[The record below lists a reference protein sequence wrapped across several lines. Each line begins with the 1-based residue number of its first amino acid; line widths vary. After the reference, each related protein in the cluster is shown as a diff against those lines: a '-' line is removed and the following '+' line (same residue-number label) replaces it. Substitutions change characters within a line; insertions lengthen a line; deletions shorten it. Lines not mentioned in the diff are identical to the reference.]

1 MWSTAERRLTLDFSM
16 SNPSLKYRADI
27 DGLRAVA
34 VLSVVAFHAS
44 SRLLSGGFV
53 GVDIFFVISGYL
65 ISKIILSELKDG
77 TFSFWHFYSRRIRR
91 IFPALILVLASS
103 WAAGYIWLPP
113 SDYESLGK
121 HIVAGAGFVAN
132 IGYWLETGYF
142 DTASDLKPLLHL
154 WSLGVEEQFYVV
166 WPLILLA
173 SWKLL
178 GNFGRVIVVALVAS
192 FAMNVVLIQ
201 SDPADAFYLPV
212 SRFWELLVGGGLA
225 WLSVSQNA
233 SSFSVSEKTRH
244 AISITGAILI
254 LVALFGINKAMLF
267 PGWWALLPV
276 VGAALLIFAGPAAIV
291 NKQVLSR
298 QPVVF
303 VGLIS
308 YPLYLWHWPMFAF
321 TRIAGYDFKYRAAA
335 TVVAFVLSY
344 LTYRYFEQPIRSGTL
359 KTNRKVPII
368 LSILIFC
375 IGCVGAAT
383 YQSAGYA
390 KRFPDYIANVIRY
403 EKIFDLGAWRSGTC
417 FNLKTADY
425 EHNFAETCS
434 GDIAQHRDGAIFLW
448 GDSIAASFY
457 PGLAKVQA
465 ERGRALAQYTT
476 SNCPPFLEFDDPN
489 NKHCR
494 SVNQYVTKMISDLK
508 PETVVLSGYWIK
520 YTKHAGYDEDF
531 NVPDLLAK
539 TVAFLQSQGVKRI
552 IVVGPLPFWR
562 PQLPKTVFAEWT
574 IHKEIPTPAMSSIGL
589 EADSFAFDKEMAAK
603 VRPLGVEYVSAM
615 EILCDGKACMTRV
628 GEDWRDLSTFDTMH
642 LTEPGAY
649 FLAKRIF
656 SQTSSGTHVD

>member
-1 MWSTAERRLTLDFSM
+1 MGNL
-16 SNPSLKYRADI
+16 SLKYRADI

-65 ISKIILSELKDG
+65 ISKIIFSELKDG
-77 TFSFWHFYSRRIRR
+77 TFSFLHFYSRRIRR
-91 IFPALILVLASS
+91 IFPSLILVLASS
-103 WAAGYIWLPP
+103 WAVGYIWLSP

-132 IGYWLETGYF
+132 FGYWQETGYF

-166 WPLILLA
+166 WPIILLA
-173 SWKLL
+173 SWKFL

-201 SDPADAFYLPV
+201 LDPADAFYLPV

-225 WLSVSQNA
+225 WLSISQNV
-233 SSFSVSEKTRH
+233 SSFSVSEKARH
-244 AISITGAILI
+244 AISIAGATLI

-267 PGWWALLPV
+267 PGWWAILPV
-276 VGAALLIFAGPAAIV
+276 VGAALLIFAGPTAIV
-291 NKQVLSR
+291 NKQVLSC

-321 TRIAGYDFKYRAAA
+321 TRIAGHDFKYRAVA
-335 TVVAFVLSY
+335 TVFAFVLSY
-344 LTYRYFEQPIRSGTL
+344 LTYRYFEQPIRSGAL
-359 KTNRKVPII
+359 KTNRQVPII

-403 EKIFDLGAWRSGTC
+403 DKTFDLGVWRSGTC
-417 FNLKTADY
+417 FNLKAADY
-425 EHNFAETCS
+425 EHNFDEVCK
-434 GDIAQHRDGAIFLW
+434 GDIVRRKDGGVLLW
-448 GDSIAASFY
+448 GDSIAASLF
-457 PGLAKVQA
+457 PGLAKFQS
-465 ERGRALAQYTT
+465 ERGYALAQYTT
-476 SNCPPFLEFDDPN
+476 SNCPPFLEFDSPY

-494 SVNQYVTKMISDLK
+494 SVNLVVADRIIDIK
-508 PETVVLSGYWIK
+508 PETVVLSGYWIE
-520 YTKHAGYDEDF
+520 YTNYAGFTNGF
-531 NVPDLLAK
+531 NVTGMLAK
-539 TVAFLQSQGVKRI
+539 TIAFLQASGVKRI
-552 IVVGPLPFWR
+552 IIVGPLPLWR
-562 PQLPKTVFAEWT
+562 PELPKIVFSEWT
-574 IHKEIPTPAMSSIGL
+574 LHKEIPTPAISSIGL
-589 EADSFAFDKEMAAK
+589 EVDSFAFDKEMAAK

-628 GEDWRDLSTFDTMH
+628 GEDWRDLTTFDTMH

-656 SQTSSGTHVD
+656 NQTGNRTHID

>member
-1 MWSTAERRLTLDFSM
+1 M

-91 IFPALILVLASS
+91 IFPALILVLAST
-103 WAAGYIWLPP
+103 WAAGYIWLEP

-121 HIVAGAGFVAN
+121 HIAAGAGFVAN

-142 DTASDLKPLLHL
+142 DTASELKPLLHL

-166 WPLILLA
+166 WPVVLLL
-173 SWKLL
+173 SWRFL
-178 GNFGRVIVVALVAS
+178 GNFGRVIVIALVAS
-192 FAMNVVLIQ
+192 FALNILLIQ
-201 SDPADAFYLPV
+201 SEPANAFYLPV

-225 WLSVSQNA
+225 WLSISNHQFAVSKNG
-233 SSFSVSEKTRH
+233 RH
-244 AISITGAILI
+244 AISIVGTVLI
-254 LVALFGINKAMLF
+254 LAAVFGLNKAMDF

-276 VGAALLIFAGPAAIV
+276 LGAALLIYAGPNAIV
-291 NKQVLSR
+291 NKQILSS
-298 QPVVF
+298 QPMVF

-308 YPLYLWHWPMFAF
+308 YPLYLWHWPLFAF
-321 TRIAGYDFKYRAAA
+321 TRIAGYDFKSRVVA
-335 TVVAFVLSY
+335 TIVAFVLSY
-344 LTYRYFEQPIRSGTL
+344 LTYKCFEQPVRSGML
-359 KTNRKVPII
+359 KTNRKVPIA
-368 LSILIFC
+368 LSVLIFS
-375 IGCVGAAT
+375 IGCMGAAT

-390 KRFPDYIANVIRY
+390 KRFPDYVANIIRY
-403 EKIFDLGAWRSGTC
+403 EKTFDLVGAWRSGTC
-417 FNLKTADY
+417 FNLKAADY
-425 EHNFAETCS
+425 EHDFAEICS
-434 GDIAQHRDGAIFLW
+434 GDVAKQRAGSMLLW
-448 GDSIAASFY
+448 GDSIAGSFY

-465 ERGRALAQYTT
+465 EQGRILAQYTT
-476 SNCPPFLEFDDPN
+476 SNCPPFLDFDDPN

-494 SVNQYVTKMISDLK
+494 SVNQFVTKKITDLK

-520 YTKHAGYDEDF
+520 YTKYAGYDTDF

-552 IVVGPLPFWR
+552 IIVGPLPLWR
-562 PQLPKTVFAEWT
+562 PQLPKQIFAEWT
-574 IHKEIPTPAMSSIGL
+574 IHKEIPTPAMSSKGFD
-589 EADSFAFDKEMAAK
+589 ADSFVFDKEMAAK
-603 VRPLGVEYVSAM
+603 IQVLGVDYISAM
-615 EILCDGKACMTRV
+615 NIFCDGKACMTRV
-628 GEDWRDLSTFDTMH
+628 GEDWRDLSSFDTMH

>member
-1 MWSTAERRLTLDFSM
+1 MWSTAERRLTFDFSM

-77 TFSFWHFYSRRIRR
+77 NFSFWDFYSRRIRR
-91 IFPALILVLASS
+91 IFPALILVLTSS
-103 WAAGYIWLPP
+103 WVAGYAWLQP

-132 IGYWLETGYF
+132 ILYWLETGYF

-154 WSLGVEEQFYVV
+154 WSLGVEEQFYVI
-166 WPLILLA
+166 WPPILLA
-173 SWKLL
+173 VWRFS
-178 GNFGRVIVVALVAS
+178 GNFGRAIVIALVAS
-192 FAMNVVLIQ
+192 FAANLILVN
-201 SDPADAFYLPV
+201 SDPTDAFYLPI
-212 SRFWELLVGGGLA
+212 SRFWELLVGAGLA
-225 WLSVSQNA
+225 WLSVSQNVPK
-233 SSFSVSEKTRH
+233 FSVSERMCH
-244 AISITGAILI
+244 AISIVGAILI
-254 LVALFGINKAMLF
+254 LMSLFGLNKAMLF
-267 PGWWALLPV
+267 PGWWALMPV
-276 VGAALLIFAGPAAIV
+276 IGAALLIFAGPAAIV
-291 NKQVLSR
+291 NKQILSR
-298 QPVVF
+298 QPIVF

-321 TRIAGYDFKYRAAA
+321 TRIAGYDLKYRLAAS
-335 TVVAFVLSY
+335 VVALVLSY
-344 LTYRYFEQPIRSGTL
+344 LTYRYLEQPIRSGTL
-359 KTNRKVPII
+359 KTDRKVPII
-368 LSILIFC
+368 LSMLIFC

-417 FNLKTADY
+417 FNLKAADY
-425 EHNFAETCS
+425 EHDFAETCS
-434 GDIAQHRDGAIFLW
+434 GEIAQHRDGSILLW

-465 ERGRALAQYTT
+465 ERGHALAQYTT
-476 SNCPPFLEFDDPN
+476 SNCPPFLAFDDPN

-494 SVNQYVTKMISDLK
+494 SVNQYVTKVISEIK
-508 PETVVLSGYWIK
+508 PETVVITGYWIK
-520 YTKHAGYDEDF
+520 YTKYAGYDADF

-539 TVAFLQSQGVKRI
+539 TIAFLQFQGVKRI
-552 IVVGPLPFWR
+552 VVIGPLPFWR
-562 PQLPKTVFAEWT
+562 PQLPKTVFAEWV

-589 EADSFAFDKEMAAK
+589 ELDSFAFDKEMDTK
-603 VRPLGVEYVSAM
+603 VRPLGVEYISAM
-615 EILCDGKACMTRV
+615 KILCDGKACMTRV

-656 SQTSSGTHVD
+656 SQASSGAHVE